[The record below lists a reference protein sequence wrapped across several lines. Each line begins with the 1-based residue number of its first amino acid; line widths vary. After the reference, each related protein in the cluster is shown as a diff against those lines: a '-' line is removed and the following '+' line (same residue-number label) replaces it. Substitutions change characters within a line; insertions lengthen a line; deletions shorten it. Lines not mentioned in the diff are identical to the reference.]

1 MTKIR
6 RATAILFSTL
16 TTVTFLTACGSD
28 KKSSPDREPDLFE
41 FSSESDAAINST
53 VTSETITITGLA
65 ADANLTIEGGAYSIG
80 EAEFS
85 TEATTI
91 GNDQTIRVQVQA
103 SSVFSTTTTV
113 TLTIGGIDGTFSVT
127 TEAEDTIP
135 ESFDLG
141 ANATSS
147 TPGEWVESDLI
158 TVTGINSVSSI
169 SIDNGEFYIVGVD
182 TYPSAATTVENG
194 QQISVRVQSGSTL
207 NETETATITIG
218 GETDTFGVTMVD
230 ATPPTANVQFPT
242 PNTLSDGTFVTLRG
256 QAEDDF
262 GPVTSI
268 QVVVTTDEGATEVD
282 NQTLTATENDNF
294 QTTWSQRV
302 NLATDKVNTITVT
315 ATDNTGNVQSEP
327 QVLTVTQSTTEINFP
342 VGEDVFIGQYISG
355 GLAMTPSGE
364 RLYLPGN
371 QNNAIYTVDINSG
384 NREEFA
390 NTSDLNISFS
400 RDLLFIDEEAF
411 LLSGRRSS
419 NEAIF
424 FVDVIE
430 KTFVERSNSA
440 TPDSDVQLEAP
451 QQMAQA
457 LDGSIYITDTLRGL
471 YRMDLDTGSRTLI
484 SGVNGSGLPWPEN
497 GDNPFDAPSGLLL
510 DEANNRA
517 LVANTDTQQLFWVDL
532 TTGVRTVR
540 ELDQSLNDFQYISI
554 TGEPNEIVLL
564 ESYVPDIEGAS
575 ALYTVNLETGTVQVL
590 SDDTN
595 PGSENSLQFSRSL
608 VVDQEKKIAFVG
620 ANSRAIGSR
629 SSIKVVD
636 ITTGERIVLT
646 YSLQDGVN

>member
-103 SSVFSTTTTV
+103 SSAFSTTTTV
-113 TLTIGGIDGTFSVT
+113 TLTIGGIDGSFSVT

-141 ANATSS
+141 ATATSS

-158 TVTGINSVSSI
+158 TVTGINSASTI

-207 NETETATITIG
+207 NETETAILTIG

-230 ATPPTANVQFPT
+230 TTPPTANVQFPT

-268 QVVVTTDEGATEVD
+268 QVVVTTDDGATEVD

-302 NLATDKVNTITVT
+302 NLATDKINTITIT
-315 ATDNTGNVQSEP
+315 ATDNAGNVQSEP

-342 VGEDVFIGQYISG
+342 VGEDVFIGEYTSG
-355 GLAMTPSGE
+355 GLAMTPSKNQ
-364 RLYLPGN
+364 LYIPGN
-371 QNNAIYTVDINSG
+371 SFEAIYTIDINDG
-384 NREEFA
+384 NREEF
-390 NTSDLNISFS
+390 SDISGLNVITA
-400 RDLLFIDEEAF
+400 RDIFFLDDMSF
-411 LLSGRRSS
+411 LLGGASPTYD
-419 NEAIF
+419 AIYL
-424 FVDVIE
+424 VDVVE
-430 KTFVERSNSA
+430 KSFVERSNND
-440 TPDSDVQLEAP
+440 TPNSDVPIESPKDIVQGR
-451 QQMAQA
+451 
-457 LDGSIYITDTLRGL
+457 DGTIYITDTLRGF
-471 YRMDLDTGSRTLI
+471 YRMDLETGSRTLI
-484 SGVNGSGLPWPEN
+484 SGESRPE
-497 GDNPFDAPSGLLL
+497 GGVNPFSAPSGLLL
-510 DEANNRA
+510 DEDNNRA
-517 LVANTDTQQLFWVDL
+517 LVANKTTQQLLWVDL
-532 TTGVRTVR
+532 VTGERTIR
-540 ELDQSLNDFQYISI
+540 ELGRNLNEFEYIRA
-554 TGEPNEIVLL
+554 TGTPNEILLL

-575 ALYTVNLETGTVQVL
+575 ALYSVNLETGAVQVL

-646 YSLQDGVN
+646 YSLQN